1 MNRRRYTPPG
11 FTLIELLVVIAII
24 SILATL
30 LFPMLGRAKASSQQ
44 ASCISNLRQLG
55 TATVN
60 YFTSRGGQLP
70 LSYVTG
76 APDSGYNPRWYT
88 LLAGGGLLGAVTN
101 VDSQRVSFMKA
112 GVIHCPAYGK
122 HSGDARPFQMSDFAP
137 NSRLRDYQL
146 QQVREPARMVWLSDS
161 KWNYAFFNPDAL
173 NPEGNG
179 FLNMESPTRHKD
191 ARNHLFLDGHVSVVT
206 VAQLLAEKP
215 SGTNLS
221 IYLP

>member
-1 MNRRRYTPPG
+1 MTRHRFAPPG

-44 ASCISNLRQLG
+44 AGCISNLRQLG

-60 YFTSRGGQLP
+60 FSTSRGGQLP

-76 APDSGYNPRWYT
+76 APDSGFNPRWYT
-88 LLAGGGLLGAVTN
+88 FLVGGGLLGSVTN
-101 VDSQRVSFMKA
+101 VDSQRVSFNKA
-112 GVIHCPAYGK
+112 GAIHCPAYGK
-122 HSGDARPFQMSDFAP
+122 HTGDPRPFQMSDFAP
-137 NSRLRDYQL
+137 NSRLRDYRL
-146 QQVREPARMVWLSDS
+146 QQVTEPARTVWLSDS

-179 FLNMESPTRHKD
+179 FLNMESPTRHND

-206 VAQLLAEKP
+206 VAQLLASSP

-221 IYLP
+221 IYVP